1 MSESDPRSFD
11 SERSLF
17 AFTTK
22 RPVAVTMIV
31 IATVV
36 FGVVGLRRLPVNL
49 LPDLSY
55 PTVTVRTQYPGAG
68 PEDVEERVSER
79 IQEAVSVVPGV
90 RRVVSISRPEVSDVV
105 LDFEWGTSMVFAV
118 SDVRER
124 LDRVL
129 LPREAEKPLVLRYDP
144 SLDPVMTFGLAGEM
158 PLIEL
163 RRIAE
168 EEIERELSK
177 LEGVAAVKVR
187 GGEEEEIKIEVD
199 EQALA
204 VLGLDVARLTERLA
218 AENVNSA
225 SGSVEQGRTEFLVR
239 TLGEFRSLDEIA
251 DVILERRGDA
261 PLRVRDVARVRRVQ
275 KDKDVISRVGGEPCV
290 LIDVYKEA
298 GANVVALAARVRDR
312 VSGTAEQRAYVASLL
327 PDGSPPPS
335 KGPPPTDEKQARSAE
350 LRRMERHRAML
361 DFLSRQIAG
370 SGASLTLLQDQS
382 TFIESAITDV
392 QDSAIQGGLLAIAVI
407 FLFLRR
413 LGPTLALAISIPI
426 SLIAAFAP
434 MFLSGVTLN
443 VMSLGGLALGV
454 GMLVDNSIVVLEA
467 ITRER
472 EQGKGIRAAA
482 IAGVSRVAGAVTS
495 STLTTVAVF
504 FPIVF
509 VEGVAGQLFRDQSLT
524 VVYSLL
530 MSLVVALL
538 VIPMLLTRRDRDG
551 WFQREPHAP
560 TSRIGRGAQ
569 RLFLSAGGAVA
580 AVVRVLGRLAGLLLW
595 PVLTAFDRCW
605 RMLDAA
611 YPRLLGL
618 ALRLRTAVILLAVG
632 LGALAAWAGSRLDT
646 DMVPEVAQ
654 GEFTV
659 KLFLPRDATVERT
672 DAVASPVERAIAAM
686 DEVADT
692 FLAVGVDRDELN
704 DASEGEH
711 SAKILVRLKRSQ
723 DLAQAE
729 TAVRARIVALF
740 GRLPELAEPPQFES
754 PSVLS
759 FSAPLAVEV
768 VGEDL
773 DALRDTSAAIA
784 RRLAELP
791 GLRDVRSS
799 QQRGNPEI
807 VLRLDR
813 ESMSALGIDSGA
825 VSRILETKVKGLVAT
840 RFAEQD
846 RRVDMRVAM
855 PREAIDR
862 VEALLAVNVNPKG
875 EPAIPLQSIGT
886 VAVLEGPSEIRRI
899 GNTRGA
905 EISAG
910 VRGLGVGSAQE
921 MVALEAAAVPRPPGI
936 EVRLGAQ
943 QQELAASMSSV
954 TLALLLAVFLV
965 YVVMASQFESLI
977 QPFVILCT
985 VPLAAIGVVFVLL
998 ATNTPVSVIVMLG
1011 CIVLAGIVVNNAII
1025 MIDQINQ
1032 LRAEG
1037 LRKREAILAGAS
1049 SRLRPV
1055 FMTTLTTV
1063 LGLLPMTGWFT
1074 GIPILGSGAEGI
1086 ELRAPLAVTVV
1097 AGLSTSTLLTLLV
1110 IPCVYSFTDRRA

>member
-1 MSESDPRSFD
+1 MSDPQPRPFD
-11 SERSLF
+11 HEHNVF
-17 AFTTK
+17 VFTTK
-22 RPVAVTMIV
+22 RPVAVTMMV
-31 IATVV
+31 IAVVV
-36 FGVVGLRRLPVNL
+36 FGLVGLRRLPVNL

-124 LDRVL
+124 LDRVT
-129 LPREAEKPLVLRYDP
+129 LPRETEQPLVLRYDP
-144 SLDPVMTFGLAGEM
+144 SLDPVMTFGLRGEL
-158 PLIEL
+158 PSIEL

-168 EEIERELSK
+168 EEIERELGK
-177 LEGVAAVKVR
+177 LEGIAAVKVR
-187 GGEEEEIKIEVD
+187 GGEEDEIRIDVD
-199 EQALA
+199 EAALS
-204 VLGLDVARLTERLA
+204 VLGLDVARLGERLA

-225 SGSVEQGRTEFLVR
+225 SGSIDEGRTEFLVR
-239 TLGEFRSLDEIA
+239 TLGEFRNLDEIA
-251 DVILERRGDA
+251 DVIIERRGDA
-261 PLRVRDVARVRRVQ
+261 PVRLRDVARVHRIP
-275 KDKDVISRVGGEPCV
+275 KDRDVISRIDGAPCV

-312 VSGTAEQRAYVASLL
+312 AFGTAAQQAYVKAL
-327 PDGSPPPS
+327 PADGSPPPATTRPGAS
-335 KGPPPTDEKQARSAE
+335 EMETRMAE
-350 LRRMERHRAML
+350 LRRAARHREMQ
-361 DFLSRQIAG
+361 DFLARQLGG
-370 SGASLTLLQDQS
+370 SGVSLTLLQDQS
-382 TFIESAITDV
+382 TFIESAIRDV
-392 QDSAIQGGLLAIAVI
+392 QDSAVQGGLLAILII

-413 LGPTLALAISIPI
+413 LGPTLVLAISIPI
-426 SLIAAFAP
+426 SLVASFAP

-472 EQGKGIRAAA
+472 EQGRGIRAAA
-482 IAGVSRVAGAVTS
+482 VAGVSRVAGAVTS

-509 VEGVAGQLFRDQSLT
+509 VEGIAGQLFRDQSLT

-538 VIPMLLTRRDRDG
+538 VIPMLMTRRDRDG
-551 WFQREPHAP
+551 WFQREPQPPA
-560 TSRIGRGAQ
+560 SRIGRFLQ
-569 RLFLSAGGAVA
+569 RSTL
-580 AVVRVLGRLAGLLLW
+580 RVSTGLAGLSRGIAKLCGLLVWPLLW
-595 PVLTAFDRCW
+595 AFDRVW
-605 RMLDAA
+605 RVADAV
-611 YPRLLGL
+611 YPRALGL
-618 ALRLRTAVILLAVG
+618 ALRWRATIILAALA
-632 LGALAAWAGSRLDT
+632 LGAVAGFAARGLDT

-659 KLFLPRDATVERT
+659 NLFLPRDATVERT
-672 DAVASPVERAIAAM
+672 DRVAAPIELAIAAM
-686 DEVADT
+686 PEVEDT
-692 FLAVGVDRDELN
+692 FLAVGVDDDELN

-711 SAKILVRLKRSQ
+711 SAKILVRLKRTV
-723 DLAQAE
+723 DLAAAE
-729 TAVRARIVALF
+729 NTVRERILAQF

-754 PSVLS
+754 PNVLA
-759 FSAPLAVEV
+759 FSAPLAIEV

-773 DALRDTSAAIA
+773 VALREVSGAIET
-784 RRLAELP
+784 RLAALP
-791 GLRDVRSS
+791 ELRDVRSS

-813 ESMSALGIDSGA
+813 DRMSALGIDSGS

-846 RRVDMRVAM
+846 RRIDMRVAVA
-855 PREAIDR
+855 REEIDR
-862 VEALLAVNVNPKG
+862 LQALLDINVNPKG
-875 EPAIPLQSIGT
+875 EPAIPLEAVGE
-886 VAVLEGPSEIRRI
+886 VRVLEGPSEIRRI

-905 EISAG
+905 EIRAS
-910 VRGLGVGSAQE
+910 VRGLGVGNAQE
-921 MVALEAAAVPRPPGI
+921 RVALEAQSVVRPPGI

-943 QQELAASMSSV
+943 QQEMAASMQSV
-954 TLALLLAVFLV
+954 LLALALAVFLV
-965 YVVMASQFESLI
+965 YVVMASQFESLL
-977 QPFVILCT
+977 QPFIILCT

-998 ATNTPVSVIVMLG
+998 ATGTPVSVIVMLG

-1037 LRKREAILAGAS
+1037 MAKGEAIVTGAA

-1055 FMTTLTTV
+1055 LMTTLTTV

-1074 GIPILGSGAEGI
+1074 GIPLLGSGAEGI
-1086 ELRAPLAVTVV
+1086 ELRAPLAITVV
-1097 AGLSTSTLLTLLV
+1097 SGLCASTLLTLFV
-1110 IPCVYSFTDRRA
+1110 IPCVYSFADRRA